1 MYKRF
6 SLTKDLGFAWNIYSW
21 PHRLSEYHTMH
32 KYTNLFVFLYCLRST
47 QRLLIQWCKTLILR
61 LKRQLDFTI
70 AYTLET
76 LDFTISYAWNITLYY
91 ISYAW
96 NVRLYYPCQ
105 QYTNL
110 FLFRFASE
118 HFLTARTLCVYFST
132 WKVESYFL
140 QRLCQ
145 TLPPYVAYHS
155 TVLRLFLHVCSNI
168 PSYRLLKS
176 RYSQHLRQGETC
188 FRL

>member
-1 MYKRF
+1 MVYKRF
-6 SLTKDLGFAWNIYSW
+6 SLTKHFGFAWNVYSR
-21 PHRLSEYHTMH
+21 PRRLSEYHTMH

-118 HFLTARTLCVYFST
+118 HFLTGHYTFISVLGRLRVISCNNFAKNYLHTSHFTLYSDY
-132 WKVESYFL
+132 SYM
-140 QRLCQ
+140 
-145 TLPPYVAYHS
+145 
-155 TVLRLFLHVCSNI
+155 FLHSIIQVA
-168 PSYRLLKS
+168 
-176 RYSQHLRQGETC
+176 
-188 FRL
+188 